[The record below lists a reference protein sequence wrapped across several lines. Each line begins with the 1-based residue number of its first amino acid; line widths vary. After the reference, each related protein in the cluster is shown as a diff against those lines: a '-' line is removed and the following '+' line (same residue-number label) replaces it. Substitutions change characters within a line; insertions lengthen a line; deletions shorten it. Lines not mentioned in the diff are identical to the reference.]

1 MADGDDQKNYE
12 RFDVDNDYEGVQF
25 IGDEVFY
32 TRKRAKR
39 QQTRDEQLY
48 GYMSDESD
56 GETRRAKRRERA
68 AADYT
73 KPVGFV
79 SSGVVT
85 SSDDKPQVAVAVG
98 VCVNSSEQLCLAPG
112 SRCLQHAKVRAC
124 TAFSKPVCR
133 LAA

>member
-1 MADGDDQKNYE
+1 MLEQCCAKTLARKMADDDDQKNYE

-85 SSDDKPQVAVAVG
+85 SSDDKPQVAVAA
-98 VCVNSSEQLCLAPG
+98 SL
-112 SRCLQHAKVRAC
+112 HAKNDSR
-124 TAFSKPVCR
+124 SKRCSLRSLRGQLVS
-133 LAA
+133 